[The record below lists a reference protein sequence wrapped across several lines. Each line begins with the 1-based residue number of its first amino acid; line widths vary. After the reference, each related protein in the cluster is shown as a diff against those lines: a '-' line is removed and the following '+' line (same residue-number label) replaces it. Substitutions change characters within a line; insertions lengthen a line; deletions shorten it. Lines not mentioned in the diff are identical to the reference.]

1 MYYNAEEMLQKIFHY
16 MSLLVGEKDFD
27 KTIRI
32 LTELGMV
39 LVNADRTSFWYWDK
53 DKKQYWTMASM
64 GTDRITVP
72 EGSGIIGAAIEN
84 KETIIIDS
92 PYEDERF
99 NPEVDK
105 ATGYVTRSILCMP
118 VMDEQGEV
126 IGGYQAINK
135 LGEGAEAVFDRTDV
149 DRLALAAV
157 YCGKLL
163 ENHILRSVSGIDKL
177 TGLKNRHAFER
188 LYQKCME
195 QGLDS
200 GIIMCDIDF
209 FKKVN
214 DTYGHN
220 GGDAVLINISNILK
234 SCVEQWGEI
243 IRWGGEEFL
252 ILLSNTDRES
262 AVHLAEFIRACVE
275 QSVCAY
281 EQQMIRVTMSF
292 GVAMIDRALSADDNI
307 KLADERLYLAKAG
320 GRNRVVE

>member
-1 MYYNAEEMLQKIFHY
+1 MYHNAEEILQKIFHY
-16 MSLLVGEKDFD
+16 MGLLVGEKDFD
-27 KTIRI
+27 KTIQI
-32 LTELGMV
+32 LTELGRV

-53 DKKQYWTMASM
+53 GKKQYWTLASL
-64 GTDRITVP
+64 GTDRIVVP
-72 EGSGIIGAAIEN
+72 EGSGIIGAAIMN

-105 ATGYVTRSILCMP
+105 STGYVTRSILCMP
-118 VMDEQGEV
+118 VTDEQGEV

-135 LGEGAEAVFDRTDV
+135 LGDEGKAVFDRTDV

-163 ENHILRSVSGIDKL
+163 ENHLLQSVSKIDRL
-177 TGLKNRHAFER
+177 TGLKNRHCFEQAYR
-188 LYQKCME
+188 KCIE
-195 QGLDS
+195 RDTVS
-200 GIIMCDIDF
+200 GIIMCDIDY

-234 SCVEQWGEI
+234 NCAEQYGEV

-252 ILLSNTDRES
+252 ILLSDTDEEE
-262 AVHLAEFIRACVE
+262 AGKLAEFIRECVQ
-275 QSVCAY
+275 QSICAY
-281 EQQMIRVTMSF
+281 EQQIIKVTMSF
-292 GVAMIDRALSADDNI
+292 GVAIIDKELAADDNI
-307 KLADERLYLAKAG
+307 KCADERLYLAKAN
-320 GRNRVVE
+320 GRNQVVK